1 MFDAVTQVPPPVN
14 EPVHDFAPGSAERAA
29 LEETLKQ
36 LAAERVDLT
45 MAVGGEQRAGGG
57 EPIDVVQ
64 PHRKDAV
71 LGTMHNAT
79 PADAADA
86 VEAARAAAPAWRR
99 MSYDDRAAAAP
110 RRAGVV
116 RPGVS
121 DAPAHRRGQQVAPT
135 PFAWRPSRRTVLT
148 GSRCPEQDRADAP
161 APMVS
166 APRGR
171 AGRTA
176 GWRAVRP
183 CDG

>member
-45 MAVGGEQRAGGG
+45 MAIGGEQRAGGG

-79 PADAADA
+79 PKEQCRQFDAS
-86 VEAARAAAPAWRR
+86 P
-99 MSYDDRAAAAP
+99 
-110 RRAGVV
+110 
-116 RPGVS
+116 
-121 DAPAHRRGQQVAPT
+121 
-135 PFAWRPSRRTVLT
+135 
-148 GSRCPEQDRADAP
+148 C
-161 APMVS
+161 
-166 APRGR
+166 GR
-171 AGRTA
+171 AGMER
-176 GWRAVRP
+176 R
-183 CDG
+183 